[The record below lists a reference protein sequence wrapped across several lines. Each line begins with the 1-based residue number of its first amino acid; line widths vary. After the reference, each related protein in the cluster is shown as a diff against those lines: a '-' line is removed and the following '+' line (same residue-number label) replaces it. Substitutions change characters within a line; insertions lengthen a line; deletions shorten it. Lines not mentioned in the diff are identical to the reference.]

1 MCVCVRCV
9 QLLLYG
15 FVKLL
20 YLIDLTLNFTFQV
33 FEVYFLSE
41 LTVVLQ
47 DVELYAY
54 LAVGYLSVRL
64 YIYAVTNALPSLS
77 LCNEIIKKIRK

>member
-20 YLIDLTLNFTFQV
+20 YLIDLALNFTFQV